1 VTDPALRLVEVSKR
15 YSLQRGW
22 HVTSLREAALRLSGR
37 VFGRGAGDDNHF
49 WALRNVTFEV
59 ERGEAIG
66 LIGANGAG
74 KSTTLKILS
83 RITVPTRGT
92 FSVFGTLGALI
103 EIGAGFHPDLSG
115 RENVYLNG
123 AIMGMSRDEI
133 DRKLSDILAFAEIDQ
148 FVDTPI
154 KFYSSGMTVRL
165 GFSVAA
171 HINPSILLVDE
182 VLAVGD
188 AAFQAKCLNK
198 LAELRERDTTV
209 VLVSHNMAN
218 IVKYCDRVI
227 WIDHGSVREQGDPD
241 TVVEQYLNSVQVGGE
256 ESKPAVPAA
265 EDALI
270 RICGVT
276 ITNAQGVARGPLQ
289 FGSTASIDI
298 EYEVLGPVPDPVIGI
313 TFETAVGHMLS
324 GITTRLAGVK
334 VDTSLP
340 RGRVRLV
347 LSPVIFTRGVYRV
360 STAIHDSRLQRYLD
374 VRSGIDVFSV
384 EGPSIASREVSGHVV
399 YPHHWDVE
407 CRS

>member
-1 VTDPALRLVEVSKR
+1 
-15 YSLQRGW
+15 
-22 HVTSLREAALRLSGR
+22 
-37 VFGRGAGDDNHF
+37 
-49 WALRNVTFEV
+49 
-59 ERGEAIG
+59 
-66 LIGANGAG
+66 
-74 KSTTLKILS
+74 
-83 RITVPTRGT
+83 
-92 FSVFGTLGALI
+92 
-103 EIGAGFHPDLSG
+103 
-115 RENVYLNG
+115 
-123 AIMGMSRDEI
+123 
-133 DRKLSDILAFAEIDQ
+133 
-148 FVDTPI
+148 
-154 KFYSSGMTVRL
+154 MTVRL